1 MADVELVGP
10 TGSWKPGAVP
20 ATPLTRF
27 ADALLD
33 RAVVPGYS
41 KLGPA
46 LRRRWWPADPAAGSM
61 AGKRVL
67 VTGATSGIGTAIAEG
82 LLDLGATVHV
92 LGRDRART
100 EDLVT
105 RLTAHHL
112 GGVGG
117 QGRVSAAEVVGEVCD
132 VGDLDAVRT
141 WATGFTGRVA
151 ELHGLVHNAGV
162 LPPGRSE
169 TAQGH
174 ELTLAVHVLGPHLMT
189 ALLADTLVDGASAVV
204 WMSSGGMY
212 GAGLRADD
220 LEFTGADYSG
230 VRAYARTKRMQ
241 VVLAADW
248 AQRLAVRRIGVCSTH
263 PGWVAT
269 DGVTASI
276 PGFGTVMAPLLRTPA
291 DGADTTVWLVA
302 TRPAS
307 SPPHFWH
314 DRAQRPS
321 TLGWER
327 DQDPAA
333 VRRFLA
339 QVAAATDVPG

>member
-1 MADVELVGP
+1 MP
-10 TGSWKPGAVP
+10 VP
-20 ATPLTRF
+20 ATPLTRI

-46 LRRRWWPADPAAGSM
+46 LRRRWWPADPAPGSM

-92 LGRDRART
+92 LGRDRAKT
-100 EDLVT
+100 DDLVA
-105 RLTAHHL
+105 RLTVENPGAD
-112 GGVGG
+112 
-117 QGRVSAAEVVGEVCD
+117 VVAEVCD
-132 VGDLDAVRT
+132 VGDLAAVRA
-141 WATGFTGRVA
+141 WAADFTGRVDA
-151 ELHGLVHNAGV
+151 LHGLVHNAGA
-162 LPPGRSE
+162 LPPERSE

-189 ALLADTLVDGASAVV
+189 ALLADSLVDGASAVV

-212 GAGLRADD
+212 GAGLRDDD
-220 LEFTGADYSG
+220 LEFTQGEYSG

-248 AQRLAVRRIGVCSTH
+248 AQRLAGRRVGVYSTH

-269 DGVTASI
+269 DGVTESI
-276 PGFGTVMAPLLRTPA
+276 PGFGKVMALLLRTPE

-307 SPPHFWH
+307 RAPHFWH

-327 DQDPAA
+327 GQDPAA
-333 VRRFLA
+333 VGRFLA
-339 QVAAATDVPG
+339 QVATDTDVAR